1 MKPAPLLPIHQL
13 SLYNTGRMSPE
24 QIIAAFAARRQ
35 QFERI
40 VGDLAAEK
48 PKSRAQHHLIVGQ
61 RGMGK
66 TMLLA
71 RIAAEL
77 RTDPELSARFIPLV
91 FAEEQYAVDR
101 LSKFWLNCLDSLA
114 DARELGNDTAS
125 VTEIDAT
132 VARLTAGEMRAAK
145 DDQPFADEVYDAFIT
160 AAKASGQRPVLLVD
174 NLQLVFER
182 IEERQQHSLREL
194 LMRPGSPILVG
205 TSPSPPPQSQDYG
218 AAFYDHF
225 KVHYLRPLDESEM
238 RSLLVHLAEV
248 AERDDV
254 RQRVLQHPARLTV
267 LRQLTGGN
275 PRTTLTLFFLYA
287 EDFAPSVF
295 GDLEGLLDRVTP
307 LYKARF
313 EELTPQQQVVA
324 SAIANHWDPVTAA
337 TLATTTGLPPGT
349 ISSQLDRL
357 EKTGFIE
364 RTELFGETRTGYQL
378 AERFFNIWFLM
389 RSASRRQRREVEF
402 LTRFLESFYEP
413 ADRSRLARHLMR
425 EKRFSPDRYV
435 WSRAVAASLTDLETA
450 EELTRH
456 AELTALQEEAC
467 EARARLRELI
477 DFDSLPPAT
486 LAFDELRKKLM
497 SLVPDD
503 AGITPEQFAEETLG
517 DRHMFITGQR
527 EQLAASPEK
536 LTREGI
542 RRGLDSIAKSRAAD
556 ERRYSAAA
564 VEWFSQR
571 LASGQIR
578 GRHDADDWNRAFHQ
592 ASGKK
597 LIRLMVDSLPGGFG
611 ASLTD
616 SSIAVIRTALTP
628 TAPSKPPAWLWW
640 THSLI
645 TLCRY
650 SEAEIAF
657 RESISQH
664 PRHHLL
670 WIGLGHVLGIL
681 EHLGDAENAYR
692 QAISLA
698 PKSFEAWT
706 ALGEVLHGQQ
716 RLDEAERAYRAA
728 IDLNPRYA
736 VAWEGLGDV
745 LAVLDRSDE
754 AEAAYRRAI
763 AIAPESSCAWE
774 DLGDFLQDHAKR
786 FSEAERAYRQALVL
800 EPNSA
805 WAWER
810 LGDLLQDHLRRP
822 DEAEAAYRKAIA
834 SDPTSS
840 PLWLELG
847 SLLESRFRFDEAED
861 AYRRAIALDPKS
873 FEPWWQLG
881 SVLSQHLGRFDEAE
895 AAYHQSIALDAS
907 SSWPW
912 NGLGN
917 LYCDYLDRHA
927 DAANAYDNAL
937 RLDPSNES
945 GHHNRVFLR
954 RDFMGEG
961 ADARPLMDDLLELPN
976 EEAPDTMHLQ
986 EALFAAYDSN
996 WGLTR
1001 EALGKALTIRADGFE
1016 PFNTDDWLRAS
1027 AVLLHLNYG
1036 AELLTF
1042 LDERG
1047 DTARLRPWVEALRAL
1062 QVGDRRLLQN
1072 IAPEIRTTAEIFYD
1086 GIESRMKKLPEK
1098 TRRRPV
1104 ARAKASRRKRR

>member
-1 MKPAPLLPIHQL
+1 MTTAPLLPIHQL
-13 SLYNTGRMSPE
+13 SLYNIGRMSQE
-24 QIIAAFAARRQ
+24 QVIAAFAARRQ
-35 QFERI
+35 QFDRI
-40 VGDLAAEK
+40 VADLAAEK

-77 RTDPELSARFIPLV
+77 RTDSELSTRFIPLV

-114 DARELGNDTAS
+114 DARELAGDTKG
-125 VTEIDAT
+125 VGEIDET
-132 VARLTAGEMRAAK
+132 VARLTSAETRAVK
-145 DDQPFADEVYDAFIT
+145 DDQPFADEVYEAFAE
-160 AAKASGQRPVLLVD
+160 AAKGSGQRPVLLVD

-182 IEERQQHSLREL
+182 LDNGQQHSLREL

-205 TSPSPPPQSQDYG
+205 ASPSPPPQSQDYG

-225 KVHYLRPLDESEM
+225 KVYYLRPLDETEM
-238 RSLLVHLAEV
+238 RSLLVHLADV
-248 AERDDV
+248 AKRDDV
-254 RQRVLQHPARLTV
+254 RQRVLKHPARLTV

-337 TLATTTGLPPGT
+337 VLAATTGLPSGT
-349 ISSQLDRL
+349 ISSQIDRL

-425 EKRFSPDRYV
+425 EDHFSPDRYV
-435 WSRAVAASLTDLETA
+435 WSRAVAASLTEPETA

-456 AELTALQEEAC
+456 AELTALQEDAY

-497 SLVPDD
+497 SLIPDD
-503 AGITPEQFAEETLG
+503 TQIAPEEFTKAVLG
-517 DRHMFITGQR
+517 DRTMFMSGER
-527 EQLAASPEK
+527 ERLAARSGK
-536 LTREGI
+536 LSTAEIRGVLETTRK
-542 RRGLDSIAKSRAAD
+542 ARAAD
-556 ERRYSAAA
+556 EERYSAET

-578 GRHDADDWNRAFHQ
+578 APRDVDDWNRAFHQ
-592 ASGKK
+592 ASGRSA
-597 LIRLMVDSLPGGFG
+597 IQLMVDSIPDGFG
-611 ASLTD
+611 TVLTD
-616 SSIAVIRTALTP
+616 SSVAIIREAIQPDDIEKASRWYRWGHQLDIKLVRF
-628 TAPSKPPAWLWW
+628 A
-640 THSLI
+640 
-645 TLCRY
+645 
-650 SEAEIAF
+650 EAEIAY
-657 RESISQH
+657 RKAI
-664 PRHHLL
+664 
-670 WIGLGHVLGIL
+670 IL
-681 EHLGDAENAYR
+681 R
-692 QAISLA
+692 PKWSLV
-698 PKSFEAWT
+698 WT
-706 ALGEVLHGQQ
+706 ALGNLLTDHLERFEEAETAYHTAIDLDPKDPWPWNGLGNLLQDHLE
-716 RLDEAERAYRAA
+716 RFDEAETAYRTA
-728 IDLNPRYA
+728 IA
-736 VAWEGLGDV
+736 VDPNYVWPWNGLGNLLQDH
-745 LAVLDRSDE
+745 LERFDE
-754 AEAAYRRAI
+754 AETAYRTAI
-763 AIAPESSCAWE
+763 AL
-774 DLGDFLQDHAKR
+774 D
-786 FSEAERAYRQALVL
+786 
-800 EPNSA
+800 PNNASL
-805 WAWER
+805 WNG
-810 LGDLLQDHLRRP
+810 LGDLLQDHR
-822 DEAEAAYRKAIA
+822 E
-834 SDPTSS
+834 
-840 PLWLELG
+840 
-847 SLLESRFRFDEAED
+847 RFDEAEV
-861 AYRRAIALDPKS
+861 AYRTAIALDPK
-873 FEPWWQLG
+873 
-881 SVLSQHLGRFDEAE
+881 D
-895 AAYHQSIALDAS
+895 ALL
-907 SSWPW
+907 W

-917 LYCDYLDRHA
+917 LYCDHLQRLS
-927 DAANAYDNAL
+927 DAADVYDTAL
-937 RLDPSNES
+937 RLDPTNEFVRQ
-945 GHHNRVFLR
+945 NRLFLR

-961 ADARPLMDDLLELPN
+961 QRARPLMDDLQILSSIWM
-976 EEAPDTMHLQ
+976 ADTTHLH

-996 WGLTR
+996 WGLAR
-1001 EALGKALTIRADGFE
+1001 ESLAKALVIRADGFK

-1036 AELLTF
+1036 AELLAL

-1047 DTARLRPWVEALRAL
+1047 DTVRLRPWVEALRAL
-1062 QVGDRRLLQN
+1062 HAGDRRALQN

-1086 GIESRMKKLPEK
+1086 GIESRMKKLPES
-1098 TRRRPV
+1098 TRRGATTQPKQRRP
-1104 ARAKASRRKRR
+1104 RQRRGN